1 VVRSAL
7 SSVTW
12 KNGRTFSSSCDVLGG
27 EAVLFGD
34 FEGET
39 RTAIEINLHSGANT
53 TPPWPGLQA
62 VAISGNGQY
71 VAYVNGEVRDA
82 KTGAIMAR
90 LRGQPEAISWLGH
103 VVVQLVGTDGI
114 EAIDWQ
120 TGRVIWQRSGA
131 AKCPCQGLSV
141 FTSSM
146 PFSEDMALNVQ
157 GGIATQQ
164 GLWLVSLAHGPLR
177 LAARVEAGI
186 I

>member
-1 VVRSAL
+1 MVRSAL

-71 VAYVNGEVRDA
+71 VAYANGEVRDA

-164 GLWLVSLAHGPLR
+164 GLWLVSLAHAPLR